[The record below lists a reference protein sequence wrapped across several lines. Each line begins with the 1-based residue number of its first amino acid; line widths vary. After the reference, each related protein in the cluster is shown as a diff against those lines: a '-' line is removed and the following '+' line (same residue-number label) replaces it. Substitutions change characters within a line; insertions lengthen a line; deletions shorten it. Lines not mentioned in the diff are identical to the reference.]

1 MTAVSGE
8 DAVQGARQ
16 SIARFRSKQP
26 KEEMRSPIVDSFWSR
41 QLVYLDACAIRLH
54 RVGVE
59 ERNEE
64 DVLVEVAAM
73 VEDLAED
80 QCQAALVAS
89 RDVPASWTSSLPS
102 SLLSHSLPLVS
113 VVCAAIQALSHRR
126 ELRITGNLSA
136 ASRAPPVAA

>member
-1 MTAVSGE
+1 MSLGEGTRRAAVSGE

-26 KEEMRSPIVDSFWSR
+26 KEEIRNPIVGSFWSR
-41 QLVYLDACAIRLH
+41 QLVSLDGHEIGLL

-64 DVLVEVAAM
+64 DVLVEVGSDG
-73 VEDLAED
+73 EDLAED

-89 RDVPASWTSSLPS
+89 RDVPASWTSSLSLS
-102 SLLSHSLPLVS
+102 SLPFLTFFHSFLWP
-113 VVCAAIQALSHRR
+113 
-126 ELRITGNLSA
+126 
-136 ASRAPPVAA
+136 APHLKL